1 MKGNIMKSNSIIFV
15 ILSSLAIGSAIAGAQ
30 TPTVSIDP
38 MRHGNLAAAQQSI
51 VQAFASINDAQRAN
65 DAHLG
70 GHAGKAK
77 DLLRQ
82 ANEELQLAADFA
94 DNSSQSGPAAPTNVT
109 PQTSAVASGAENP
122 PAPNLSGNWI
132 IYADNVNRA
141 GSSLKQ
147 IQLTQNGNILFGTF
161 HGPNQHGKLQGLI
174 NGNYVEFS
182 TDTRDVLTFRGHITA
197 TGMSGLYGVHG
208 EHAQWNAERAN

>member
-1 MKGNIMKSNSIIFV
+1 MKSSNMIFV
-15 ILSSLAIGSAIAGAQ
+15 VLSSLAISSAIAVAQ
-30 TPTVSIDP
+30 APSVSIDP
-38 MRHGNLAAAQQSI
+38 LRHGNLAAAQQSI
-51 VQAFASINDAQRAN
+51 VQAYASISDAQHAN
-65 DAHLG
+65 DDHLA

-94 DNSSQSGPAAPTNVT
+94 DLNSSQSGPVALTNVT
-109 PQTSAVASGAENP
+109 PQASTVNSGTESLP
-122 PAPNLSGNWI
+122 TPNLSGNWI
-132 IYADNVNRA
+132 IYAYNVDRP

-147 IQLTQNGNILFGTF
+147 IQLTQNGNILYGTF
-161 HGPNQHGKLQGLI
+161 HGPNQHGKLQGWI

-182 TDTRDVLTFRGHITA
+182 TDTRDVLTFRGQITA

-208 EHAQWNAERAN
+208 QHAQWNAERAN